1 MKATASAQEGK
12 HGWRPLR
19 RSLALTLTLVLSLVT
34 LSPLE
39 AKTAKS
45 GANKPQSLPKH
56 KDKKHDVDWVTNYN
70 GRSTNELLYDKR
82 FVGLLKSIAPDVKD

>member
-1 MKATASAQEGK
+1 MKAKASAQESK
-12 HGWRPLR
+12 YGWRPLR
-19 RSLALTLTLVLSLVT
+19 RALALTLTLLLSVVA

-45 GANKPQSLPKH
+45 GAKKPQSLPKH
-56 KDKKHDVDWVTNYN
+56 KDKKHDVGWMTNYN